1 MAMYN
6 IPAPPTPWSQQL
18 AEPTL
23 DSTVYIHPL
32 TNVIGD
38 VRIGEQVHIAPGVSI
53 RADEGMPFYIGTNVN
68 IQDGAV
74 IHGLEQGRV
83 IGDDGQLYS
92 VWISDNASIT
102 HMALI
107 HGPAYVGN
115 GCFIGFRS
123 TVFNARIGDGCIV
136 MSHALIENVE
146 IPAGKYIASGSIIT
160 NPQQADHLPNVQD
173 ADSEFARHV
182 VSINQKLRQGY
193 LCAEDNACIAA
204 IRDESN
210 GYSDFVPS
218 HKSGN
223 GSQQSPF
230 PNSDSASVVIPKE
243 LAVASLEASALVWV
257 RELLNQ
263 GHHIGIEQADA
274 RRFRANSWSDCGWI
288 KTTNEAEAIAALEDC
303 LHEHHSKYVR
313 LFSINPKTRQRGSEL
328 MVQYPQVK

>member
-1 MAMYN
+1 MYN

-23 DSTVYIHPL
+23 DTTVYIHPL
-32 TNVIGD
+32 TNLIGD
-38 VRIGEQVHIAPGVSI
+38 VRIGAQVHIAPGVSI

-210 GYSDFVPS
+210 AEGVTSS
-218 HKSGN
+218 SKAKRQSI
-223 GSQQSPF
+223 SPF
-230 PNSDSASVVIPKE
+230 KP
-243 LAVASLEASALVWV
+243 
-257 RELLNQ
+257 
-263 GHHIGIEQADA
+263 
-274 RRFRANSWSDCGWI
+274 
-288 KTTNEAEAIAALEDC
+288 
-303 LHEHHSKYVR
+303 
-313 LFSINPKTRQRGSEL
+313 
-328 MVQYPQVK
+328 